1 MILISGYSGK
11 GKTTSIMLLLSAIAR
26 DKELY
31 WVFSELQNHII
42 YFDSVNDKS
51 ALLNYLGNTG
61 KQKCKLIIVDNIQ
74 KYTISSRY
82 LLNTDFSSLFEN
94 EISKSLYFSAKV
106 KSANYIPLPGDW

>member
-74 KYTISSRY
+74 KYTISSI
-82 LLNTDFSSLFEN
+82 N
-94 EISKSLYFSAKV
+94 EIMGRVNNLALHNKNANKKVLIIFLYQETSV
-106 KSANYIPLPGDW
+106 LYH